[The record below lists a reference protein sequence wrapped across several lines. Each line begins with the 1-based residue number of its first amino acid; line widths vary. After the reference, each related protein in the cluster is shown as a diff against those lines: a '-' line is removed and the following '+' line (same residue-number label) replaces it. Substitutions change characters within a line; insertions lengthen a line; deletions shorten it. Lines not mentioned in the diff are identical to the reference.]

1 MHKEITTVMS
11 KSSLQRHLR
20 FFQLLLPNA
29 HLCPFSENL
38 ALMCSYWFLFP
49 NTSFATLLENCGHMR
64 LWQRQLWCL
73 TVTVSVANYGKVNTS
88 FLLSRDSK
96 CGWRRSLGIDT
107 FGVAISCPG
116 AWVMPQP
123 REHHE
128 DCQRIPPSP
137 SFYGARETTE
147 EKIQLKSTN

>member
-1 MHKEITTVMS
+1 MTE
-11 KSSLQRHLR
+11 
-20 FFQLLLPNA
+20 A
-29 HLCPFSENL
+29 
-38 ALMCSYWFLFP
+38 ALVSDSYSFCS
-49 NTSFATLLENCGHMR
+49 
-64 LWQRQLWCL
+64 QLW
-73 TVTVSVANYGKVNTS
+73 KVNTS

-96 CGWRRSLGIDT
+96 CGWRRSVGIDT

-147 EKIQLKSTN
+147 EKIKLKSTMWHKTAHISIPKT